1 MTWLWILLA
10 TLYLTCGI
18 IFQYRA
24 TVEVRRALKDGTIDI
39 KEGNVSRGERFFF
52 AIFFPL
58 FIRNMV
64 IGEWLSSS
72 PTKLVKWFFTGK
84 Q

>member
-1 MTWLWILLA
+1 MTWLLILLGI
-10 TLYLTCGI
+10 YLIGGV

-24 TVEVRRALKDGTIDI
+24 AAEVRRALKDGTIAI
-39 KEGNVSRGERFFF
+39 KEGNVSRGERIFF

-58 FIRNMV
+58 LLRNMV
-64 IGEWLSSS
+64 IGEWLASS